1 MDVSF
6 ILEQLNDEQRQA
18 VTAEPGPMLVLAGAG
33 SGKTRVLVHRI
44 AWMIRVHGL
53 HPQSILSVTFTN
65 KAAQE
70 MRSRIEQL
78 LGIPTHN
85 LWVGTFHGLS
95 HRFLRQHFREA
106 GLPQAFTVMDSDD
119 QLRLIKR
126 IMKESNIDDTR
137 WPPKQVQQFIN
148 QKKDDGL
155 RAAHIDPGFDP
166 YNKTM
171 HSIYTTYEDTCQRS
185 GLVDFAE
192 LLLRSFELW
201 RHQPDLLA
209 HYQARFKTIL
219 VDEFQDTN
227 TIQYAWL
234 KVLAGDQSPIMVVG
248 DDDQSIYGWRGA
260 RIENIHRFVRD
271 FPGCPTI
278 RLEQNYRSTGT
289 ILKAANQLIA
299 NNSERMGKSLWTEQG
314 SGPLIDLYVAFNE
327 TDEAHYIVS
336 RIKQWRHAGGR
347 YQDCAVLY
355 RSNAQSRVIEDAFI
369 QAQIPY
375 RVYGGL
381 RYFERAEIK
390 DALAYLRMVS
400 NPEDDTAFERVVN
413 FPSRGIGERTVQ
425 DVRDRARE
433 HQMSLWQAAIQ
444 LIQEKALSAR
454 ALSALQGFI
463 DIVVTM
469 KDDINGLELSEQVAA
484 VIDSSGLIHHY
495 QTNKADKSQ
504 SKVENLEELVTAA
517 QQFTMPEEDK
527 DTLPLHAFL
536 SHAALESGEQQAAEH
551 ADSTQLMTL
560 HTAKGLEFGLV
571 FLAGLEEGLFPHQM
585 SIAEGNRL
593 EEERRLCYVGMTRAM
608 QQLVISYAE
617 SRMLHGRQS
626 MNGPSRFI
634 EEMPSDCIKPIRQP
648 KNHYTAPRI
657 ASPATSSASMTRA
670 DHPYRLGMRVR
681 HAKFGEGVV
690 IGMEGQGAH
699 ARVHV
704 NFDKAGAKWLVIA
717 YAKLET

>member
-95 HRFLRQHFREA
+95 HRFLRQHYREA

-355 RSNAQSRVIEDAFI
+355 RSNAQSRVIEDALI
-369 QAQIPY
+369 QGQIPY

-400 NPEDDTAFERVVN
+400 NPDDDTAFERVVN

-536 SHAALESGEQQAAEH
+536 SHAALESGEQQAAEY

-634 EEMPSDCIKPIRQP
+634 EEMPADCIKPIRQP
-648 KNHYTAPRI
+648 KNSYTAPRM
-657 ASPATSSASMTRA
+657 ANPTTSASMTRA

>member
-6 ILEQLNDEQRQA
+6 IVDQLNDEQRQA

-53 HPQSILSVTFTN
+53 NPQSILSVTFTN

-70 MRSRIEQL
+70 MRTRIEQL
-78 LGIPTHN
+78 IGISTQS

-95 HRFLRQHFREA
+95 HRFLRQHYREA

-126 IMKESNIDDTR
+126 IMKDANIDDTR
-137 WPPKQVQQFIN
+137 WPPKQVQQYIN
-148 QKKDDGL
+148 QKKDEGL

-171 HSIYTTYEDTCQRS
+171 HSLYLTYEETCQRS

-201 RHQPDLLA
+201 RHQPELLA

-227 TIQYAWL
+227 AIQYAWL
-234 KVLAGDQSPIMVVG
+234 KMLAGDKNPIMVVG

-271 FPGCPTI
+271 FPGCTTI

-336 RIKQWRHAGGR
+336 RMKQWRQAGGR

-355 RSNAQSRVIEDAFI
+355 RSNAQSRVIEDALI
-369 QAQIPY
+369 QGQIPY

-390 DALAYLRMVS
+390 DALAYLRMVA

-413 FPSRGIGERTVQ
+413 FPARGIGERTVQ
-425 DVRDRARE
+425 DLRDRARE
-433 HQMSLWQAAIQ
+433 NQMSLWQVAIQ
-444 LIQEKALSAR
+444 MIQEKALAAR
-454 ALSALQGFI
+454 ALAALQGFI
-463 DIVVTM
+463 DIIVTM
-469 KDDINGLELSEQVAA
+469 RDDINGLELSEQVAC

-517 QQFTMPEEDK
+517 QQFVMQEEDK
-527 DTLPLHAFL
+527 ETIPLHAFL
-536 SHAALESGEQQAAEH
+536 SHAALESGEQQAAEY
-551 ADSTQLMTL
+551 ADSVQLMTL

-593 EEERRLCYVGMTRAM
+593 QEERRLCYVGMTRAM
-608 QQLVISYAE
+608 KQLVISYAE

-634 EEMPSDCIKPIRQP
+634 EEMPSDCIRPIRQP
-648 KNHYTAPRI
+648 KVSFTAPRL
-657 ASPATSSASMTRA
+657 SASTPVRS

>member
-18 VTAEPGPMLVLAGAG
+18 VSAEPGPMLVLAGAG

-166 YNKTM
+166 FNKTM

-201 RHQPDLLA
+201 RQQPDLLA

-227 TIQYAWL
+227 AIQYAWL

-355 RSNAQSRVIEDAFI
+355 RSNAQSRVIEDALI

-400 NPEDDTAFERVVN
+400 NSEDDTAFERVVN
-413 FPSRGIGERTVQ
+413 FPARGIGERTVQ

-433 HQMSLWQAAIQ
+433 HQISLWQAAIQ
-444 LIQEKALSAR
+444 LIQEKSLSAR

-484 VIDSSGLIHHY
+484 VIDSSGLINHY

-536 SHAALESGEQQAAEH
+536 SHAALESGEQQAAEY

-634 EEMPSDCIKPIRQP
+634 EEMPADCIKPIRQP
-648 KNHYTAPRI
+648 KNHYTAPRM
-657 ASPATSSASMTRA
+657 ASPATSSSSTTRA